1 MLALGPTLWQRLST
15 YSCGVTRMSNPE
27 SFETDR
33 LRLRSLREA
42 DVDDLLEYHGDPE
55 VIRYIPWTRRSRD
68 DVSEAIRSHDN
79 AAFSFVA
86 EGDGLVLGWELK
98 ATGRVIGQS
107 NTALVSLVNQTA
119 DIGWVTHRNF
129 WRQGFAFEA
138 TSRLLSLLF
147 TQSTVQR
154 VVANIDTQNPE
165 SARLAEK
172 LGMRKEGEFRK
183 TAFTKGEWRNMWL
196 CAILR
201 EEFAA

>member
-1 MLALGPTLWQRLST
+1 MLALLPTLWHRLST
-15 YSCGVTRMSNPE
+15 YSCGVTGMSNPE
-27 SFETDR
+27 SLETDR
-33 LRLRSLREA
+33 LRLRPLRET

-55 VIRYIPWTRRSRD
+55 VIRYIPWSRRSRD

-79 AAFSFVA
+79 AAFPFVT

-107 NTALVSLVNQTA
+107 NTALVSRVNQTA

-129 WRQGFAFEA
+129 WRQGYASEA
-138 TSRLLSLLF
+138 TSRVLSLLL
-147 TQSTVQR
+147 TRSPVHR

-183 TAFTKGEWRNMWL
+183 AAFTKGAWSDMWL
-196 CAILR
+196 YAILR
-201 EEFAA
+201 EDFTT

>member
-1 MLALGPTLWQRLST
+1 
-15 YSCGVTRMSNPE
+15 MSNPE

-33 LRLRSLREA
+33 LRLRPLHEA

-79 AAFSFVA
+79 AAFPFVA

-119 DIGWVTHRNF
+119 DIGWVTNRNF
-129 WRQGFAFEA
+129 WRQGYAFEA
-138 TSRLLSLLF
+138 TSRMLSLLL

-165 SARLAEK
+165 SARLAEE

-183 TAFTKGEWRNMWL
+183 AAFTKGEWRDMWL
-196 CAILR
+196 YAILR